1 MSRSIFGAMGKR
13 EMILATVKI
22 CRLGDLTMHLG
33 RISCSSL
40 ILTIL
45 LTTQSVYAEQ
55 LKIKGVVTQWAPL
68 VLFAQPGDTVTF
80 VNMLGHD
87 TVSIDG
93 MIPAGSESWKSKL
106 GAEAYTITVEKEG
119 AYIYKCT
126 PHMSAGMVG
135 AIVVGDA
142 YPTNLA
148 DIEQS
153 LPDVKFGRN
162 MVKRTIRKMNQALAK
177 RAEN

>member
-1 MSRSIFGAMGKR
+1 
-13 EMILATVKI
+13 
-22 CRLGDLTMHLG
+22 MHLG